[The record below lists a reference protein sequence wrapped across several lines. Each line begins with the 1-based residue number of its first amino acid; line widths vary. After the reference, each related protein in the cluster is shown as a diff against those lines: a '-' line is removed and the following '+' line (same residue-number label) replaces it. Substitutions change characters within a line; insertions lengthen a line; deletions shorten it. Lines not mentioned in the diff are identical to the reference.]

1 MRARLAELGG
11 TVRAGLPADFG
22 KLILEETEK
31 CGKVIR
37 PTNIKPEWGGS
48 EPTILLDSPQRSPLL
63 VPGATSSQVDQL
75 VSPEGQRNYFSA
87 GRSHARLALNPLAA
101 CPSPRVPSS

>member
-31 CGKVIR
+31 WGKVIR
-37 PTNIKPEWGGS
+37 LTNIKPEWGGS
-48 EPTILLDSPQRSPLL
+48 EPTILLDSPSAVRCWCLERPVAKSISSFRPMANETILAPVAPTHGCRS
-63 VPGATSSQVDQL
+63 T
-75 VSPEGQRNYFSA
+75 
-87 GRSHARLALNPLAA
+87 H
-101 CPSPRVPSS
+101 